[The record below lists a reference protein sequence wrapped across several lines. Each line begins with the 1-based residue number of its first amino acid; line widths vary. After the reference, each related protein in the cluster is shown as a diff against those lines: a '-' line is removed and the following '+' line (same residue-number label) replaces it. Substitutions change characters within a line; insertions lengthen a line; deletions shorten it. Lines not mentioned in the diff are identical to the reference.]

1 MRIEE
6 ELSDDVRILRLSGEL
21 DATDVPEVTERLDAA
36 GCAWPR
42 KVVLNLAS
50 VRFATVA
57 VLGSLIRAQRRA
69 RRCGGRLVVSAP
81 SKFVGKLV
89 HALGLDRTLAPYA
102 SDDDAVR
109 HLRSDRDVARPC
121 VPLPDAGQ
129 GPPASAA

>member
-42 KVVLNLAS
+42 KVVLNLER
-50 VRFATVA
+50 VQFATV
-57 VLGSLIRAQRRA
+57 
-69 RRCGGRLVVSAP
+69 
-81 SKFVGKLV
+81 V